1 MKISVK
7 RTLTLLLAAAI
18 YTSALTGCSNPLSSD
33 QQASSVGNASEN
45 GPAAGAESDGSETGA
60 EGDGSEGSAAE
71 GAAAA
76 DAAIAS
82 GADAAGAGA
91 AGKDADGAGAANKD
105 ADGAGSGNNATDAD
119 AAGAGTGA
127 TGSGTDAAG
136 ADTETA
142 PRYDGLPHFEKGM
155 ARQMTAYSGPD
166 TPNAESEILRF
177 CVYVETDLDTDG
189 DGMADLVKVF
199 VQVPKSAAQGKY
211 KAAAIYDP
219 TPYPIGIKEKYDG
232 NHPNPYTAAKFDL
245 EKLNTIGKKRE
256 SAGRIS
262 SYEAAMKAN
271 PSEWNYFVPGT
282 SSPGYYDTTGYDY
295 YLVRGFAIVEAGG
308 IGTYGS
314 EGFQLC
320 GTHQERDCHKC
331 VVEWLAGNRSAF
343 TDKENRI
350 EIKADWCNGSV
361 AMTGISYGGT
371 LPFEVATT
379 GVKGLKTII
388 PIAGISNWYDY
399 RNSQGVSTYALPH
412 YTDFLAGFNAGALYE
427 DDDWLVMNDDYAAWI
442 HQTAADQT
450 AANGNYTKAYAGM
463 DYSNDYKNIEC
474 SALIVHGLNDFNVL
488 TKQSDLMYKAFQKAG
503 KNVKILWHQDGH
515 NTLKGTL
522 VGDELFDTLMN
533 KWLTHYLYSVD
544 NGIETMASVRVQ
556 SNIDGKYRTY
566 DSWGDEE
573 KIQAADK
580 TKKEG
585 QTAIKSGEFSS
596 FYKDYMK
603 PGLFPERFYL
613 DQDAEHAAVFT
624 LNVPENTTICGVP
637 EVHLKLSTKDV
648 KQDNLMVTALLMDMK
663 EDGGIFKAY
672 LTNKERSN
680 TLPVKTVGTYTP
692 VEGFPDNP
700 VYEYVPS
707 STNAKMFSIGWADL
721 MDPGTGY
728 IASEDPAHK
737 ALKADTFYDYT
748 IYLTPT
754 VYTLQEGHTLK
765 LFILAQDPYRS
776 RLEDTMDD
784 TPDFYEDKVDE
795 VYSFVIDN
803 ASVKV
808 SIPTK

>member
-7 RTLTLLLAAAI
+7 RTLTLLLAAAV
-18 YTSALTGCSNPLSSD
+18 YTSALTGCTNPLAPD
-33 QQASSVGNASEN
+33 PQE
-45 GPAAGAESDGSETGA
+45 
-60 EGDGSEGSAAE
+60 
-71 GAAAA
+71 AAA
-76 DAAIAS
+76 DGTSGTGSGEDAGSESGLEAGEGTEGTAGSTAETAS
-82 GADAAGAGA
+82 GADAAAESA
-91 AGKDADGAGAANKD
+91 AGTDGA
-105 ADGAGSGNNATDAD
+105 
-119 AAGAGTGA
+119 
-127 TGSGTDAAG
+127 GTDAADADSAG
-136 ADTETA
+136 TDTEEA
-142 PRYDGLPHFEKGM
+142 AGYDGLPHFENGM
-155 ARQMTAYSGPD
+155 AKQMTAYSDPD

-199 VQVPKSAAQGKY
+199 VQVPKSAAQGRY

-232 NHPNPYTAAKFDL
+232 SRPNPYTAPKFDL

-256 SAGRIS
+256 SADRIS
-262 SYEAAMKAN
+262 SYEAAMNAD
-271 PSEWNYFVPGT
+271 PSDWNYTVPGT
-282 SSPGYYDTTGYDY
+282 SYPGYYDKTGYDY
-295 YLVRGFAIVEAGG
+295 FLVRGFAVVQAGG

-314 EGFQLC
+314 EGYELC

-343 TDKENRI
+343 TDRENRI

-361 AMTGISYGGT
+361 AMTGVSYGGT

-412 YTDFLAGFNAGALYE
+412 YTDFLAAFNAGALYE
-427 DDDWLVMNDDYAAWI
+427 DDDWLVMNDDYAAWL

-463 DYSNDYKNIEC
+463 DYSNDYQNIDC

-515 NTLKGTL
+515 NTLKGRM
-522 VGDELFDTLMN
+522 VGDELFDALLN
-533 KWLTHYLYSVD
+533 RWLTHYLYSVD
-544 NGIETMASVRVQ
+544 NGIETMAAVRVQ
-556 SNIDGKYRTY
+556 SNINGKYRTY

-573 KIQAADK
+573 KIQAVDSSV
-580 TKKEG
+580 KEG
-585 QTAIKSGEFSS
+585 QTEIKSGEFSS

-603 PGLFPERFYL
+603 PGLYPERFYL
-613 DQDAEHAAVFT
+613 DQDAGHAAVFT

-648 KQDNLMVTALLMDMK
+648 KKDNLMVTALLMDMK
-663 EDGGIFKAY
+663 ADGGIFKAY
-672 LTNKERSN
+672 ITRAERSN
-680 TLPVKTVGTYTP
+680 TLPVKTVSSYTP
-692 VEGFPDNP
+692 VDGIAEKP
-700 VYEYVPS
+700 VCEFVPS

-721 MDPGTGY
+721 CDPGTGY
-728 IASEDPAHK
+728 IASEDPPHK

-754 VYTLQEGHTLK
+754 VYTLQEGHSLK
-765 LFILAQDPYRS
+765 LFILAQDPYRT
-776 RLEDTMDD
+776 RLEDTIDD
-784 TPDFYEDKVDE
+784 TPDFLEDKTDE

-808 SIPTK
+808 EIPTK

>member
-1 MKISVK
+1 MKTTVK
-7 RTLTLLLAAAI
+7 RTLTLLLTAALF
-18 YTSALTGCSNPLSSD
+18 TSALTGCTDSFSPD
-33 QQASSVGNASEN
+33 QQAAAVSSTA
-45 GPAAGAESDGSETGA
+45 ETGS
-60 EGDGSEGSAAE
+60 GSEGSAE
-71 GAAAA
+71 DGS
-76 DAAIAS
+76 AAIAAGADA
-82 GADAAGAGA
+82 GADAAGKSPAGEDAGSKEA
-91 AGKDADGAGAANKD
+91 AGKDA
-105 ADGAGSGNNATDAD
+105 ADTD
-119 AAGAGTGA
+119 AAGAGST
-127 TGSGTDAAG
+127 GTDSEA
-136 ADTETA
+136 A

-155 ARQMTAYSGPD
+155 AKQMTAYSGPD
-166 TPNAESEILRF
+166 MPNAKSEILRF

-199 VQVPKSAAQGKY
+199 VQVPKSAAQGRY

-219 TPYPIGIKEKYDG
+219 TPYPAGVNEKLDG
-232 NHPNPYTAAKFDL
+232 SRPSPYTAPKFDL

-256 SAGRIS
+256 SADRIS
-262 SYEAAMKAN
+262 SYEAAMNAD
-271 PSEWNYFVPGT
+271 PSDWNYTVPGT
-282 SSPGYYDTTGYDY
+282 SYPGYYDKTGYDY
-295 YLVRGFAIVEAGG
+295 FLVRGFAVVQAGG

-314 EGFQLC
+314 EGYELC

-343 TDKENRI
+343 TDRENRI

-361 AMTGISYGGT
+361 AMTGVSYGGT

-412 YTDFLAGFNAGALYE
+412 YTDFLAAFNAGALYE
-427 DDDWLVMNDDYAAWI
+427 DDDWLVMNDDYAAWL

-463 DYSNDYKNIEC
+463 DYSNDYQNIDC

-515 NTLKGTL
+515 NTLKGRM
-522 VGDELFDTLMN
+522 VGDELFDALLN
-533 KWLTHYLYSVD
+533 RWLTHYLYSVD
-544 NGIETMASVRVQ
+544 NGIETMAAVRVQ
-556 SNIDGKYRTY
+556 SNINGKYRTY

-573 KIQAADK
+573 KIKAVDSSV
-580 TKKEG
+580 KEG
-585 QTAIKSGEFSS
+585 QREIKSGEFSS

-603 PGLFPERFYL
+603 PGLYPERFYL
-613 DQDAEHAAVFT
+613 DQDDGHAAVFT

-648 KQDNLMVTALLMDMK
+648 KKDNLMVTALLMDMK
-663 EDGGIFKAY
+663 ADGGIFKAY
-672 LTNKERSN
+672 ITRAERSN
-680 TLPVKTVGTYTP
+680 TLPVKTVSSYTP
-692 VEGFPDNP
+692 VDGIAEKP
-700 VYEYVPS
+700 VCEFVPS

-721 MDPGTGY
+721 CDPGTGY
-728 IASEDPAHK
+728 IASEDPPHK

-754 VYTLQEGHTLK
+754 VYTLQEGHSLK
-765 LFILAQDPYRS
+765 LFILAQDPYRT
-776 RLEDTMDD
+776 RLEDTIDD
-784 TPDFYEDKVDE
+784 TPDFLEDKTDE

-808 SIPTK
+808 EIPTK

>member
-18 YTSALTGCSNPLSSD
+18 YISALTGCSSPLASD
-33 QQASSVGNASEN
+33 QQGA
-45 GPAAGAESDGSETGA
+45 AAGSASAADSESGTGT
-60 EGDGSEGSAAE
+60 EGSAAST
-71 GAAAA
+71 
-76 DAAIAS
+76 AAIAS
-82 GADAAGAGA
+82 GADAA
-91 AGKDADGAGAANKD
+91 
-105 ADGAGSGNNATDAD
+105 DAD
-119 AAGAGTGA
+119 ATSAAPA
-127 TGSGTDAAG
+127 T
-136 ADTETA
+136 DTESA

-155 ARQMTAYSGPD
+155 AKQMTAYSGPD
-166 TPNAESEILRF
+166 MPNAKSEILRF

-199 VQVPKSAAQGKY
+199 VQVPKSAAQGRY

-232 NHPNPYTAAKFDL
+232 SRPNPYTAPKFDL

-256 SAGRIS
+256 SADRIS
-262 SYEAAMKAN
+262 SYEAAMNAD
-271 PSEWNYFVPGT
+271 PSDWNYTVPGT
-282 SSPGYYDTTGYDY
+282 SYPGYYDKTGYDY
-295 YLVRGFAIVEAGG
+295 FLVRGFAVVQAGG

-314 EGFQLC
+314 EGYELC

-343 TDKENRI
+343 TDRENRI

-361 AMTGISYGGT
+361 AMTGVSYGGT

-412 YTDFLAGFNAGALYE
+412 YTDFLAAFNAGALYE
-427 DDDWLVMNDDYAAWI
+427 DDDWLVMNDDYAAWL

-463 DYSNDYKNIEC
+463 DYSNDYQNIDC

-515 NTLKGTL
+515 NTLKGRM
-522 VGDELFDTLMN
+522 VGDELFDALLN
-533 KWLTHYLYSVD
+533 RWLTHYLYSVD
-544 NGIETMASVRVQ
+544 NGIETMAAVRVQ
-556 SNIDGKYRTY
+556 SNINGKYRTY

-573 KIQAADK
+573 KIKAVDSSV
-580 TKKEG
+580 KEG
-585 QTAIKSGEFSS
+585 QREIKSGEFSS

-603 PGLFPERFYL
+603 PGLYPERFYL
-613 DQDAEHAAVFT
+613 DQDAGHAAVFT

-648 KQDNLMVTALLMDMK
+648 KKDNLMVTALLMDMK
-663 EDGGIFKAY
+663 ADGGIFKAY
-672 LTNKERSN
+672 ITRAERSN
-680 TLPVKTVGTYTP
+680 TLPVKTVSSYTP
-692 VEGFPDNP
+692 VDGIAEKP
-700 VYEYVPS
+700 VCEFVPS

-721 MDPGTGY
+721 CDPGTGY
-728 IASEDPAHK
+728 IASEDPPHK

-754 VYTLQEGHTLK
+754 VYTLQEGHSLK
-765 LFILAQDPYRS
+765 LFILAQDPYRT
-776 RLEDTMDD
+776 RLEDTIDD
-784 TPDFYEDKVDE
+784 TPDFLEDKTDE

-808 SIPTK
+808 EIPTK

>member
-18 YTSALTGCSNPLSSD
+18 YISALTGCSSPLASD
-33 QQASSVGNASEN
+33 QQGA
-45 GPAAGAESDGSETGA
+45 AAGSASAADSESGTGT
-60 EGDGSEGSAAE
+60 EGSAAST
-71 GAAAA
+71 
-76 DAAIAS
+76 AAIAS
-82 GADAAGAGA
+82 GADAANADATSA
-91 AGKDADGAGAANKD
+91 AP
-105 ADGAGSGNNATDAD
+105 ATD
-119 AAGAGTGA
+119 
-127 TGSGTDAAG
+127 
-136 ADTETA
+136 TESA

-155 ARQMTAYSGPD
+155 AKQMTAYSDPE

-219 TPYPIGIKEKYDG
+219 TPYPAGVREKSDG
-232 NHPNPYTAAKFDL
+232 SRPDPYTAAKFDL
-245 EKLNTIGKKRE
+245 AKLNTIGKKRE

-262 SYEAAMKAN
+262 SYEAAMSAA
-271 PSEWNYFVPGT
+271 PSDWNYSVPGT
-282 SSPGYYDTTGYDY
+282 SLPGYYMKTSYDY
-295 YLVRGFAIVEAGG
+295 FLVRGFAIVESGG

-314 EGFQLC
+314 EGFELC

-361 AMTGISYGGT
+361 AMTGVSYGGT

-379 GVKGLKTII
+379 GVKCLKTII

-412 YTDFLAGFNAGALYE
+412 YTDFLAAFNAGALFE
-427 DDDWLVMNDDYAAWI
+427 DDDWLVMEDDYAAWL

-463 DYSNDYKNIEC
+463 DYSNDYQNIDC

-515 NTLKGTL
+515 NTLPGKM
-522 VGDELFDTLMN
+522 VGDELFDTLVN

-573 KIQAADK
+573 KIRAVDPA
-580 TKKEG
+580 KKEG
-585 QTAIKSGEFSS
+585 QTAVKSGEFSS

-603 PGLFPERFYL
+603 PGLYPERFYL

-624 LNVPENTTICGVP
+624 LNVLENTTICGVP

-648 KQDNLMVTALLMDMK
+648 KKDNLMVTALLMDMK

-672 LTNKERSN
+672 MTKAERN
-680 TLPVKTVGTYTP
+680 DTLPVKTVSTYTP
-692 VEGFPDNP
+692 VEGAEEKP
-700 VYEYVPS
+700 VCEYVPS

-728 IASEDPAHK
+728 IASEDPPHK
-737 ALKADTFYDYT
+737 ELKADTFYNYT
-748 IYLTPT
+748 ICLTPT

-776 RLEDTMDD
+776 RLEDTIDD

-808 SIPTK
+808 DIPTK

>member
-1 MKISVK
+1 MKTTVK
-7 RTLTLLLAAAI
+7 RTLTLLLTAALF
-18 YTSALTGCSNPLSSD
+18 TFALTGCTDSFSPD
-33 QQASSVGNASEN
+33 QQAAAVSSTA
-45 GPAAGAESDGSETGA
+45 ETGS
-60 EGDGSEGSAAE
+60 GSEGSAE
-71 GAAAA
+71 DGS
-76 DAAIAS
+76 AAIAAGADA
-82 GADAAGAGA
+82 GADAAGKSPAGEDAGSKEA
-91 AGKDADGAGAANKD
+91 AGKDA
-105 ADGAGSGNNATDAD
+105 ADTD
-119 AAGAGTGA
+119 AAGAGST
-127 TGSGTDAAG
+127 GTDSEA
-136 ADTETA
+136 A

-155 ARQMTAYSGPD
+155 AKQMTAYSGPD
-166 TPNAESEILRF
+166 MPNAKSEILRF

-199 VQVPKSAAQGKY
+199 VQVPKSAAQGRY

-232 NHPNPYTAAKFDL
+232 SRPNPYTAPKFDL

-256 SAGRIS
+256 SADRIS
-262 SYEAAMKAN
+262 SYEAAMNAD
-271 PSEWNYFVPGT
+271 PSDWNYTVPGT
-282 SSPGYYDTTGYDY
+282 SYPGYYDKTGYDY
-295 YLVRGFAIVEAGG
+295 FLVRGFAVVQAGG

-314 EGFQLC
+314 EGYELC

-343 TDKENRI
+343 TDRENRI

-361 AMTGISYGGT
+361 AMTGVSYGGT

-412 YTDFLAGFNAGALYE
+412 YTDFLAAFNAGALYE
-427 DDDWLVMNDDYAAWI
+427 DDDWLVMNDDYAAWL

-463 DYSNDYKNIEC
+463 DYSNDYQNIDC

-515 NTLKGTL
+515 NTLKGRM
-522 VGDELFDTLMN
+522 VGDELFDALLN
-533 KWLTHYLYSVD
+533 RWLTHYLYSVD
-544 NGIETMASVRVQ
+544 NGIETMAAVRVQ
-556 SNIDGKYRTY
+556 SNINGKYRTY

-573 KIQAADK
+573 KIKAVDSSV
-580 TKKEG
+580 KEG
-585 QTAIKSGEFSS
+585 QREIKSGEFSS

-603 PGLFPERFYL
+603 PGLYPERFYL
-613 DQDAEHAAVFT
+613 DQDDGHAAVFT

-648 KQDNLMVTALLMDMK
+648 KKDNLMVTALLMDMK
-663 EDGGIFKAY
+663 ADGGIFKAY
-672 LTNKERSN
+672 ITRAERSN
-680 TLPVKTVGTYTP
+680 TLPVKTVSSYTP
-692 VEGFPDNP
+692 VDGIAEKP
-700 VYEYVPS
+700 VCEFVPS

-721 MDPGTGY
+721 CDPGTGY
-728 IASEDPAHK
+728 IASEDPPHK

-754 VYTLQEGHTLK
+754 VYTLQEGHSLK
-765 LFILAQDPYRS
+765 LFILAQDPYRT
-776 RLEDTMDD
+776 RLEDTIDD
-784 TPDFYEDKVDE
+784 TPDFLEDKTDE

-808 SIPTK
+808 EIPTK

>member
-18 YTSALTGCSNPLSSD
+18 YISALTGCSDPLASN
-33 QQASSVGNASEN
+33 QQG
-45 GPAAGAESDGSETGA
+45 TT
-60 EGDGSEGSAAE
+60 
-71 GAAAA
+71 
-76 DAAIAS
+76 AIAS
-82 GADAAGAGA
+82 GADT
-91 AGKDADGAGAANKD
+91 AGKAAEASVKD
-105 ADGAGSGNNATDAD
+105 TAEAD
-119 AAGAGTGA
+119 AAGSAA
-127 TGSGTDAAG
+127 ENADAAD
-136 ADTETA
+136 ADATSAAPATDTESA

-155 ARQMTAYSGPD
+155 AKQMTAYSDPE

-211 KAAAIYDP
+211 KAAAVYDP
-219 TPYPIGIKEKYDG
+219 TPYPAGVREKIDG
-232 NHPNPYTAAKFDL
+232 NHPDPYTAAKFDL
-245 EKLNTIGKKRE
+245 AKLNTIGKKRE

-262 SYEAAMKAN
+262 SYEAAMSAD
-271 PSEWNYFVPGT
+271 PSDWNYSVPGT
-282 SSPGYYDTTGYDY
+282 SLPGYYMKTSYDY
-295 YLVRGFAIVEAGG
+295 FLVRGFAIVESGG

-314 EGFQLC
+314 EGFELC

-361 AMTGISYGGT
+361 AMTGVSYGGT

-412 YTDFLAGFNAGALYE
+412 YTDFLAAFNAGALFE
-427 DDDWLVMNDDYAAWI
+427 DDDWLVMKDNYAAWL

-463 DYSNDYKNIEC
+463 DYSNDYQNIDC

-515 NTLKGTL
+515 NTLPGKM
-522 VGDELFDTLMN
+522 VGDELFDTLVN

-573 KIQAADK
+573 KIRAVDPA
-580 TKKEG
+580 KKEG
-585 QTAIKSGEFSS
+585 QTAVKSGEFSS

-603 PGLFPERFYL
+603 PGLYPERFYL

-624 LNVPENTTICGVP
+624 LNVLENTTICGVP

-648 KQDNLMVTALLMDMK
+648 KKDNLMVTALLMDMK

-672 LTNKERSN
+672 MTKAERN
-680 TLPVKTVGTYTP
+680 DTLPVKTVSTYTP
-692 VEGFPDNP
+692 VEGAEEKP
-700 VYEYVPS
+700 VCEYVPS

-728 IASEDPAHK
+728 IASEDPPHK
-737 ALKADTFYDYT
+737 ALKADTFYNYT
-748 IYLTPT
+748 ICLTPT

-776 RLEDTMDD
+776 RLEDTIDD

-808 SIPTK
+808 DIPTK

>member
-18 YTSALTGCSNPLSSD
+18 YISALTGCSSPLASD
-33 QQASSVGNASEN
+33 QQGA
-45 GPAAGAESDGSETGA
+45 AAGSASAADSESGTGT
-60 EGDGSEGSAAE
+60 EGSAAST
-71 GAAAA
+71 
-76 DAAIAS
+76 AAIAS
-82 GADAAGAGA
+82 GADAANADATSA
-91 AGKDADGAGAANKD
+91 AP
-105 ADGAGSGNNATDAD
+105 ATD
-119 AAGAGTGA
+119 
-127 TGSGTDAAG
+127 
-136 ADTETA
+136 TESA

-155 ARQMTAYSGPD
+155 AKQMTAYSDPE

-211 KAAAIYDP
+211 KAAAVYDP
-219 TPYPIGIKEKYDG
+219 TPYPAGVREKIDG
-232 NHPNPYTAAKFDL
+232 NHPDPYTAAKFDL
-245 EKLNTIGKKRE
+245 AKLNTIGKKRE

-262 SYEAAMKAN
+262 SYEAAMSAA
-271 PSEWNYFVPGT
+271 PSDWNYSVPGT
-282 SSPGYYDTTGYDY
+282 SLPGYYMKTSYDY
-295 YLVRGFAIVEAGG
+295 FLVRGFAIVESGG

-314 EGFQLC
+314 EGFELC

-361 AMTGISYGGT
+361 AMTGVSYGGT

-412 YTDFLAGFNAGALYE
+412 YTDFLAAFNAGALFE
-427 DDDWLVMNDDYAAWI
+427 DDDWLVMEDDYAAWL

-463 DYSNDYKNIEC
+463 DYSNDYQNIDC

-515 NTLKGTL
+515 NTLPGKM
-522 VGDELFDTLMN
+522 VGDELFDTLVN

-573 KIQAADK
+573 KIQVADK
-580 TKKEG
+580 SKKEG
-585 QTAIKSGEFSS
+585 QTAVKSGEFSS

-603 PGLFPERFYL
+603 PGLYPERFYL

-624 LNVPENTTICGVP
+624 LNVLENTTICGVP

-648 KQDNLMVTALLMDMK
+648 KKDNLMVTALLMDMK

-672 LTNKERSN
+672 MTRAERRD
-680 TLPVKTVGTYTP
+680 TLPVKTVSTYTP
-692 VEGFPDNP
+692 VEGAEEKP
-700 VYEYVPS
+700 VCEYVPS

-754 VYTLQEGHTLK
+754 VYTLQEGHSLK
-765 LFILAQDPYRS
+765 LFILAQDPYRT
-776 RLEDTMDD
+776 RLEDTIDD
-784 TPDFYEDKVDE
+784 TPDFLEDKTDE

-808 SIPTK
+808 EIPTK